1 MHKSVADI
9 QREGSCMSK
18 STIKQQNES
27 DDMTVEPPVKK
38 ISRIKKL
45 LWIFA
50 NIPSKFGWQ
59 D

>member
-1 MHKSVADI
+1 
-9 QREGSCMSK
+9 MSK

-27 DDMTVEPPVKK
+27 DDMTVEPQVKK